1 MSSDNIVNLSVIDN
15 NIPTSVYGEPLI
27 PEGKYTLKFCH
38 YETTTKFSTPRIVLH
53 FTVADMGNYFGAPLK
68 RYYNV
73 ASISGKP
80 GKNGGF
86 KPPKRGYFM
95 VEYFNLFPNMRIT
108 RPDRL
113 NMEQFKKVY
122 IRAKVR
128 TVMKQNLQRNI
139 AKPLQYSVVGELL
152 GISNE

>member
-15 NIPTSVYGEPLI
+15 NVPTNFNGEPLI
-27 PEGKYTLKFCH
+27 PEGEYQLKFSH
-38 YETTTKFSTPRIVLH
+38 YVTTTQFGGPRIVLH
-53 FTVADMGNYFGAPLK
+53 FTVVDMGNYFGAPLK

-73 ASISGKP
+73 VSMIGKP
-80 GKNGGF
+80 GKNGRF
-86 KPPKRGYFM
+86 KPPKRGYFLL
-95 VEYFNLFPNMRIT
+95 EYLRLFPNT
-108 RPDRL
+108 RTTRLDRL

-128 TVMKQNLQRNI
+128 TVTKHNLQRDLP
-139 AKPLQYSVVGELL
+139 KPLRYSVVDELL